1 MTVRLLEI
9 TPKLYD
15 YMLSVSSRETALMA
29 RLRDETAKLPGAG
42 MQIPPMQGQFL
53 AFLVTLIGA
62 RRGIEIGTFTG
73 YSALWVASAL
83 PDDGKLICCD
93 VNEQTTAVARRYWKE
108 ADIDRKIELR
118 LAPALDTLTALL
130 ASDGAGTFDYV
141 FIDADK
147 ENYDAYYERSLELV
161 RAGGLIVFDNMLWGG
176 AVADDHKRDVD
187 TLALKA
193 LNAKLHNDK
202 RIDLSLLYI
211 GDGVTLAR
219 KR

>member
-1 MTVRLLEI
+1 MTVRLLDL
-9 TPKLYD
+9 TPKLQD
-15 YMLSVSSRETALMA
+15 YILSVSSRETKLMA
-29 RLRDETAKLPGAG
+29 RLREETAKMPGAG
-42 MQIPPMQGQFL
+42 MQIPPIQGQLL
-53 AFLVTLIGA
+53 AFLVSLIGA

-83 PDDGKLICCD
+83 PADGKLICCD
-93 VNEQTTAVARRYWKE
+93 VNEKTTSVARRYWKE
-108 ADIDRKIELR
+108 AGVDNKIELR
-118 LAPALDTLTALL
+118 LAPALDTLKALL
-130 ASDGAGTFDYV
+130 ASGGAGTFDYV

-161 RAGGLIVFDNMLWGG
+161 HTGGLIVFDNMLWGG
-176 AVADDHKRDVD
+176 AVADGRKRDVD

-193 LNAKLHNDK
+193 INAKLHNDK

-211 GDGVTLAR
+211 GDGITLAR

>member
-1 MTVRLLEI
+1 MTIRLLEI

-15 YMLSVSSRETALMA
+15 YMLSVSSRETKLMA
-29 RLRDETAKLPGAG
+29 RLREETAKMPGAG

-62 RRGIEIGTFTG
+62 RRGLEIGTFTG

-83 PDDGKLICCD
+83 PEDGKLVCCD
-93 VNEQTTAVARRYWKE
+93 VNEKTTAVAKRYWKE
-108 ADIDRKIELR
+108 AGVDRKIELR
-118 LAPALDTLTALL
+118 LAPALDTLKALL
-130 ASDGAGTFDYV
+130 ASGGADTFDYV

-161 RAGGLIVFDNMLWGG
+161 RTSGLIVFDNMLWGG
-176 AVADDHKRDVD
+176 AVADGRKRDLD

-193 LNAKLHNDK
+193 LNAKLHGDR

>member
-15 YMLSVSSRETALMA
+15 YMLSVSSRETELMA
-29 RLRDETAKLPGAG
+29 RLREETAKMPGAG

-53 AFLVTLIGA
+53 AFLVSLIGA

-83 PDDGKLICCD
+83 PEDGKLICCD
-93 VNEQTTAVARRYWKE
+93 VNEKTSAVARRYWKE
-108 ADIDRKIELR
+108 AGVDRKIELR
-118 LAPALDTLTALL
+118 LAPALDTLKALL
-130 ASDGAGTFDYV
+130 VSGGAGTFDYV

-147 ENYDAYYERSLELV
+147 ENYDAYYERALELV
-161 RAGGLIVFDNMLWGG
+161 RRGGLIVFDNMLWGG
-176 AVADDHKRDVD
+176 AVADGSKRDVD

-193 LNAKLHNDK
+193 LNAKLRDDR
-202 RIDLSLLYI
+202 RIELSLLYI

>member
-9 TPKLYD
+9 TPTLYN
-15 YMLSVSSRETALMA
+15 YMLSVSSRETKLMA
-29 RLRDETAKLPGAG
+29 RLRDETAKMPGAG

-53 AFLVTLIGA
+53 AFLVSLIGA

-93 VNEQTTAVARRYWKE
+93 VNETTTAVARRYWKE
-108 ADIDRKIELR
+108 AGVDRKIELR
-118 LAPALDTLTALL
+118 LAPALETLEALL
-130 ASDGAGTFDYV
+130 AAGGAGAFDYV
-141 FIDADK
+141 FVDADK
-147 ENYDAYYERSLELV
+147 ENYDAYYERALALL

-176 AVADDHKRDVD
+176 SVADGRKRDAD

-193 LNAKLHNDK
+193 LNAKLHDDR

-211 GDGVTLAR
+211 GDGVALAR

>member
-9 TPKLYD
+9 TPKLYN
-15 YMLSVSSRETALMA
+15 YILSVSSRETKLMA
-29 RLRDETAKLPGAG
+29 RLREETAKMPGAG
-42 MQIPPMQGQFL
+42 MQIPPIQGQFL
-53 AFLVTLIGA
+53 AFLVSLIGA

-83 PDDGKLICCD
+83 PEDGKLICCD
-93 VNEQTTAVARRYWKE
+93 VNEKTTAVARRYWKE
-108 ADIDRKIELR
+108 AGVDHKIELR
-118 LAPALDTLTALL
+118 LAPALDTLKALL
-130 ASDGAGTFDYV
+130 ASGGAGTFDYV

-161 RAGGLIVFDNMLWGG
+161 RQGGLIVFDNMLWGG
-176 AVADDHKRDVD
+176 AVADGRKRDVD

-193 LNAKLHNDK
+193 INAKLHNDK
-202 RIDLSLLYI
+202 RIDLTLLYI
-211 GDGVTLAR
+211 GDGITLAR

>member
-9 TPKLYD
+9 TSKLYD
-15 YMLSVSSRETALMA
+15 YMLSVSSRETKLMA
-29 RLRDETAKLPGAG
+29 RLRDETAKMPGAG

-53 AFLVTLIGA
+53 AFLVSLIGA

-93 VNEQTTAVARRYWKE
+93 VNETTTAVARRYWKE
-108 ADIDRKIELR
+108 AGVDRKIELR
-118 LAPALDTLTALL
+118 LAPALDTLKALL
-130 ASDGAGTFDYV
+130 TSGGADTFDYV

-147 ENYDAYYERSLELV
+147 ENYDAYYEHALELV
-161 RAGGLIVFDNMLWGG
+161 HAGGLIVFDNMLWGG
-176 AVADDHKRDVD
+176 SVADSGKRDVD

-193 LNAKLHNDK
+193 LNAKLRDDR

-211 GDGVTLAR
+211 GDGVTLGR

>member
-15 YMLSVSSRETALMA
+15 YMLSVSARETTLMA

-53 AFLVTLIGA
+53 AFLVSLIGA

-93 VNEQTTAVARRYWKE
+93 VNETTTAVARRYWKE
-108 ADIDRKIELR
+108 AGVDRKIELR
-118 LAPALDTLTALL
+118 LAPALDTLKALL
-130 ASDGAGTFDYV
+130 TSSGAGTFDYV

-147 ENYDAYYERSLELV
+147 ENYDAYYEHALALV

-176 AVADDHKRDVD
+176 AVADGGKRDAD

>member
-1 MTVRLLEI
+1 MTIRLLEI

-15 YMLSVSSRETALMA
+15 YMLSVSSRETKLMA
-29 RLRDETAKLPGAG
+29 RLREETAKMPGAG

-62 RRGIEIGTFTG
+62 RRGLEIGTFTG

-83 PDDGKLICCD
+83 PEDGKLVCCD
-93 VNEQTTAVARRYWKE
+93 VNEKTTAVARRYWKE
-108 ADIDRKIELR
+108 AGVDNKIELR
-118 LAPALDTLTALL
+118 LAPALDTLKSLL
-130 ASDGAGTFDYV
+130 ASGGAGTFDYV

-147 ENYDAYYERSLELV
+147 ENYDGYYEQSLGLV
-161 RAGGLIVFDNMLWGG
+161 RQGGLIVFDNMLWGG
-176 AVADDHKRDVD
+176 AVTDGRKRDAD

-193 LNAKLHNDK
+193 INAKLHNDR

>member
-29 RLRDETAKLPGAG
+29 RLRDETAKMPGAG

-53 AFLVTLIGA
+53 AFLVSLIGA

-93 VNEQTTAVARRYWKE
+93 VNEQTTAVARRYWTE

>member
-9 TPKLYD
+9 TPKLYN
-15 YMLSVSSRETALMA
+15 YMLSVSSRETKLMA
-29 RLRDETAKLPGAG
+29 RLRDETAKMPGAG

-53 AFLVTLIGA
+53 AFLVRLIGA
-62 RRGIEIGTFTG
+62 QRGIEIGTFTG

-93 VNEQTTAVARRYWKE
+93 VNETTTAVARRYWKE
-108 ADIDRKIELR
+108 AGIDRKIELR
-118 LAPALDTLTALL
+118 LAPALDTLEALL
-130 ASDGAGTFDYV
+130 AAGGAGAFDYV
-141 FIDADK
+141 FVDADK
-147 ENYDAYYERSLELV
+147 ENYDAYYERALALL
-161 RAGGLIVFDNMLWGG
+161 RAGGLVVFDNMLWGG
-176 AVADDHKRDVD
+176 SVADGRKRDAD

-193 LNAKLHNDK
+193 LNAKLHDDR

-211 GDGVTLAR
+211 GDGVALAR

>member
-29 RLRDETAKLPGAG
+29 RLREETAKMPGAG

-53 AFLVTLIGA
+53 AFLVALIGA

-73 YSALWVASAL
+73 YSALWVAAAL

-93 VNEQTTAVARRYWKE
+93 VNEKTTAVARRYWKE
-108 ADIDRKIELR
+108 AGVDRKIELR
-118 LAPALDTLTALL
+118 LAPALDTLKALL
-130 ASDGAGTFDYV
+130 ASYGAGMFDYV

-147 ENYDAYYERSLELV
+147 ENYDAYYERALKLV

-176 AVADDHKRDVD
+176 AVADGRKRDVD

-193 LNAKLHNDK
+193 LNAKLHDDQ
-202 RIDLSLLYI
+202 RVDLSLLYI

>member
-15 YMLSVSSRETALMA
+15 YMLSVSSRETAPMA
-29 RLRDETAKLPGAG
+29 RLRDETAKMPGAG

-53 AFLVTLIGA
+53 AFLVSLIGA

-93 VNEQTTAVARRYWKE
+93 VNEETTAVAPRYWKE
-108 ADIDRKIELR
+108 AGVDRKIELR
-118 LAPALDTLTALL
+118 LAPALDTLMALL
-130 ASDGAGTFDYV
+130 ASGGAGTFDYV

-147 ENYDAYYERSLELV
+147 ENYDAYYERALALV
-161 RAGGLIVFDNMLWGG
+161 RTGGLIVFDNMLWGG
-176 AVADDHKRDVD
+176 AVTDGRKRDVD

>member
-15 YMLSVSSRETALMA
+15 YMLSVSSRETKLMA
-29 RLRDETAKLPGAG
+29 RLREETAKMPGAG

-53 AFLVTLIGA
+53 AFLVSLIGA

-83 PDDGKLICCD
+83 PEDGKLICCD
-93 VNEQTTAVARRYWKE
+93 VNEKTTAIAKRYWQE
-108 ADIDRKIELR
+108 AGVDRKIELR
-118 LAPALDTLTALL
+118 LAPALDTLKALL
-130 ASDGAGTFDYV
+130 ASGGAGTFDYV

-147 ENYDAYYERSLELV
+147 ENYDAYYERALELV
-161 RAGGLIVFDNMLWGG
+161 HTGGLIVFDNMLWGG
-176 AVADDHKRDVD
+176 AVADGSKRDVD

-193 LNAKLHNDK
+193 LNAKLRDDR
-202 RIDLSLLYI
+202 RIELSLLYI